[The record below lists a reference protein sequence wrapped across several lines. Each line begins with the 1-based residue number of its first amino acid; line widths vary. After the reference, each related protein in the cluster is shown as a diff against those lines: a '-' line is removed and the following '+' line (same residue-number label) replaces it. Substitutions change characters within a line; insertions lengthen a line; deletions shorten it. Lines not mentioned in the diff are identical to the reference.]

1 MILRNNEDRIDGI
14 SVYKG
19 KGWRGKLRV
28 QLIQTTPRS
37 RL

>member
-1 MILRNNEDRIDGI
+1 MKLFYHEDCIGSI

-19 KGWRGKLRV
+19 KGLRGKLRV
-28 QLIQTTPRS
+28 RLIQTTPRS